1 LAEGR
6 GHRHRFGLDGRI
18 EQRRNIRRNGEG
30 GAPQGR
36 RPQDHGPQD
45 HGPQGGHDPQGR
57 GEGSGG
63 GQGPPQGGGEEGGS
77 GRGQGLEEGCPE
89 EGGGEEGRS
98 GQGRPRQGGEGRRQP
113 EAGPPQGL
121 TFDSAGPSG
130 GIVLTPDGYRYF
142 DPQEPSRSSSSISTY
157 QASAQSRQR

>member
-1 LAEGR
+1 
-6 GHRHRFGLDGRI
+6 
-18 EQRRNIRRNGEG
+18 
-30 GAPQGR
+30 GR

-77 GRGQGLEEGCPE
+77 R
-89 EGGGEEGRS
+89 R
-98 GQGRPRQGGEGRRQP
+98 RQGGEVDRQAGQGRRQP

-157 QASAQSRQR
+157 QTSAQSRQR